1 MKARPSPIGD
11 DHGVGFFSQ
20 SKGLMF
26 FYLSFGSVFWR
37 EVNHSLSGN
46 SSVPKTSCVVDMY
59 QICLFWDGREGA
71 FFLKSTRLYSSGNSS
86 LSGL

>member
-11 DHGVGFFSQ
+11 DHGVGFFAV
-20 SKGLMF
+20 KRTNV

-37 EVNHSLSGN
+37 EVNHSLSGDSN
-46 SSVPKTSCVVDMY
+46 VPKTSCVVDMY

-71 FFLKSTRLYSSGNSS
+71 FFLKSTRLYSSGNAG